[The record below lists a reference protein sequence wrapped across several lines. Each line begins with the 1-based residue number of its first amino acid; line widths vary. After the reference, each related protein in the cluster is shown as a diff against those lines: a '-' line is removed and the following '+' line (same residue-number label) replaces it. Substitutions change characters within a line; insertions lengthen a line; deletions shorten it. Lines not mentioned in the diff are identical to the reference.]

1 MSLSSILSIARS
13 ALLAQQR
20 AMSVTA
26 HNVANAQTPGY
37 SRQILQLTADE
48 PLWTPQGEIGRGVVD
63 AGVARARDAFFD
75 ARYRSESGLL
85 GDSSALRD
93 YLGQLEAAVNEP
105 SDIGLAASLDG
116 FFHSLSDLANDPADA
131 TYRSLVVQG
140 ANRLVSQ
147 FHQLAQ
153 AVSDVAGGAEQTMRA
168 DVDQVNDLAAKIAD
182 LNQQILQYGGAAG
195 GAPDLM
201 DRRDLL
207 VDQLSGL
214 VGVRVLTRADGTIG
228 VLAGDTLLVDGASA
242 QTLTVVAQPTGGF
255 GLATAA
261 GTPVDPQSG
270 ALAALSALTTTRLP
284 AIQARLDRLAGTLVS
299 EVNAIHRTGYALDGS
314 TNTDFFDPAGVTAGS
329 IALAPAIL
337 ASGDAIA
344 ASATNAPGDGAVALA
359 LSELITQG
367 LPALGGHSLR
377 DDYADIAASVGVDV
391 SGAMQDAEVHQAL
404 VEQADAMRSSVSG
417 VSVDEEMV
425 ALISQQQ
432 AFGAASRIVKA
443 ADEMV
448 QELLNLTSGT

>member
-1 MSLSSILSIARS
+1 MSLASILSIARS

-37 SRQILQLTADE
+37 SRQTLELATE
-48 PLWTPQGEIGRGVVD
+48 LPLWTPQGEVGRGVVD
-63 AGVARARDAFFD
+63 VGVVRARDAFFD

-85 GDSSALRD
+85 GNSSALRD
-93 YLGQLEAAVNEP
+93 YLGQLEAVMNEP
-105 SDIGLAASLDG
+105 SDSGLAASLDS
-116 FFHSLSDLANDPADA
+116 FFHRLSDLANDPAGSA
-131 TYRSLVVQG
+131 TRSLVLQS
-140 ANRLVSQ
+140 ASQLVSQ

-153 AVSDVAGGAEQTMRA
+153 AVSEVAAGAAQTTQA
-168 DVDQVNDLAAKIAD
+168 DVNQVNDIAAKIAA

-201 DRRDLL
+201 DQRDLL
-207 VDQLSGL
+207 VDRLSGL
-214 VGVRVLTRADGTIG
+214 IGVRVLTRADGSIG

-242 QTLTVVAQPTGGF
+242 QTLTVETLPTGGLA
-255 GLATAA
+255 LATAS
-261 GTPVDPQSG
+261 GTRVDPQSG
-270 ALAALSALTTTRLP
+270 ALAALCALTTDRLP

-314 TNTDFFDPAGVTAGS
+314 TNTDFFDSAGVTAGS

-337 ASGDAIA
+337 ASADAIA
-344 ASATNAPGDGAVALA
+344 AGATNAPGDGAIALA
-359 LSELITQG
+359 LSQLATRG

-377 DDYADIAASVGVDV
+377 DDYVDIATSIGVDV
-391 SGAMQDAEVHQAL
+391 SGATQDSDVHQTL

-432 AFGAASRIVKA
+432 TTWCRSCSR
-443 ADEMV
+443 
-448 QELLNLTSGT
+448 